1 MLPGTLYRLH
11 TAPLLLLAAMAC
23 PVGLHAAP
31 APASA
36 ATASQLAAAVDHHYN
51 ALRSLRAHFSESYA
65 GMGMERTEDG
75 TLLLKKP
82 GRMRW
87 SYSKPAGK
95 VFVLDGKWGWFYTP
109 GDAQVQK
116 IPAKEL
122 DDLRSPL
129 RLLLGHTQLS
139 RELGSLEAT
148 ESASGDGTY
157 ILSGVP
163 RGMEQRVGSIRLEV
177 SADGAIHA
185 MTLEER
191 DGARTRFVFTGEQ
204 ANVPAANADFTF
216 HAPAGVPVVEGTPP
230 V

>member
-1 MLPGTLYRLH
+1 MAALP
-11 TAPLLLLAAMAC
+11 A
-23 PVGLHAAP
+23 GLDATTTRDAAP
-31 APASA
+31 ARSDA
-36 ATASQLAAAVDHHYN
+36 ATPTAGQLAAAVDHHYN
-51 ALRSLRAHFSESYA
+51 ALRSLRVHFSETYA

-75 TLLLKKP
+75 TLLLRKP

-87 SYSKPAGK
+87 SYSKPVGK

-116 IPAKEL
+116 TPAKEL

-139 RELGSLEAT
+139 RELGNLEAT
-148 ESASGDGTY
+148 ATAAGGGTY
-157 ILSGVP
+157 TLSGVP

-177 SADGAIHA
+177 RGDGTIQA

-191 DGARTRFVFTGEQ
+191 DGARTSFVFTGEQ
-204 ANVPAANADFTF
+204 ANVPVTDADFTF
-216 HAPAGVPVVEGTPP
+216 HPPDGVPVVEGTPP